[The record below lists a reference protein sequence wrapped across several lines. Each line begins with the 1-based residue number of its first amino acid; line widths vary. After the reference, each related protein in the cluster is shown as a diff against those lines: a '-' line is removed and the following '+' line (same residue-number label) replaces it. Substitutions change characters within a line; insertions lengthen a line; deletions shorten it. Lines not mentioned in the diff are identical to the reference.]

1 MNLGTKALRN
11 EKKKKTACDSKA
23 ETYHPKQ
30 RKFKPPSPQRL
41 RVHFFKVEMCGKC
54 GGYLQYNN
62 Q

>member
-1 MNLGTKALRN
+1 MK
-11 EKKKKTACDSKA
+11 KKKKTACDSKA